1 MFTNLL
7 NDQQG
12 GLHAD
17 MDDLQKMLL
26 SPHGG
31 AGGLGGFRV
40 YGSKG
45 FRV

>member
-17 MDDLQKMLL
+17 MDDLQKMLWAKDV
-26 SPHGG
+26 SCC
-31 AGGLGGFRV
+31 
-40 YGSKG
+40 
-45 FRV
+45 